1 MYSRLFLFNRK
12 LCTTH
17 FRWCLHTIPICLIS
31 IFHLA
36 TEEGRNRTE
45 TPLICSSLGR
55 KSETQ
60 KAIQSFFFSLYEDF
74 DLWLPVRS
82 PSEANNSK
90 EIVLGHFFDWYLFRV
105 SKWTLPA
112 NLFPCGAIG
121 LTLHYE
127 KKRTI
132 MRTINYNDKKNLLNL
147 VEKKDASKM

>member
-1 MYSRLFLFNRK
+1 MYNPFQMVPTYYTHLFDIYFSFSYWGREKQNRNSPH
-12 LCTTH
+12 LLI
-17 FRWCLHTIPICLIS
+17 FRKKIWNT
-31 IFHLA
+31 
-36 TEEGRNRTE
+36 
-45 TPLICSSLGR
+45 
-55 KSETQ
+55 KSN
-60 KAIQSFFFSLYEDF
+60 SVLFFSLYEDF

-132 MRTINYNDKKNLLNL
+132 MRTINYNDKKS
-147 VEKKDASKM
+147 VELSREERCF